1 MNIVAVIQ
9 ARMGS
14 TRLPGKVLR
23 DIGGK
28 TMLARVVR
36 RMQCVASLSQVV
48 VATAASLGDKAI
60 VAECERLGIPAF
72 RGDEQDV
79 LDRYYQA
86 AQVHRADVVVRV
98 TSDCPLIDPGVVD
111 EVVRAFLDAEPDYA
125 SNTLERTYPRGLDT
139 EVMTMAALAR
149 AWREAQEP
157 CQHAHVTPYFYQ
169 NPQLFR
175 LLSVTANAD
184 YSGYRWTV
192 DTPEDLAFVRA
203 VYTRMG
209 NAMDITWRDVLG
221 LLEREPAL
229 AELNCNIQQ
238 KALHEE

>member
-36 RMQCVASLSQVV
+36 RMQCAASLSQVV
-48 VATAASLGDKAI
+48 VATTTSPADKAI

-86 AQVHRADVVVRV
+86 AQAHRADVVVRV

-157 CQHAHVTPYFYQ
+157 YQHAHAI
-169 NPQLFR
+169 
-175 LLSVTANAD
+175 LS
-184 YSGYRWTV
+184 G
-192 DTPEDLAFVRA
+192 
-203 VYTRMG
+203 
-209 NAMDITWRDVLG
+209 
-221 LLEREPAL
+221 
-229 AELNCNIQQ
+229 
-238 KALHEE
+238 